1 MNNITIII
9 NPVQIQIELLRILF
23 IGYFIIIS
31 SHFLLYMVAE
41 YKIAQKLNQIMAM
54 PTTLNEMVKIIST
67 MSISGAKKK

>member
-1 MNNITIII
+1 
-9 NPVQIQIELLRILF
+9 
-23 IGYFIIIS
+23 
-31 SHFLLYMVAE
+31 LYMVAE